1 MERPSFTR
9 ENMEM
14 KEKILVRDWMNWLE
28 RLRLVYSTMKQERTA
43 EEFIQL
49 MKFVLKNLPKNS
61 QIYQQYKG
69 IHNVFIWKGLHLDD
83 PDVLEDANEINET
96 K

>member
-1 MERPSFTR
+1 MYSVVKITPMERPSFTR

-14 KEKILVRDWMNWLE
+14 KVKILVRDWMNWLE

-49 MKFVLKNLPKNS
+49 MKFFLKNLPKNS

-69 IHNVFIWKGLHLDD
+69 IHNVFI
-83 PDVLEDANEINET
+83 
-96 K
+96 

>member
-1 MERPSFTR
+1 MYSVVKITPMERPSFTR

-49 MKFVLKNLPKNS
+49 MKFFLKSLPKNS

-69 IHNVFIWKGLHLDD
+69 IHNVFI
-83 PDVLEDANEINET
+83 
-96 K
+96 